1 MQLAP
6 RYGTDPV
13 ITLDGDPG
21 AVLEP
26 TVRQRRR
33 LASAVSAFTDEQWA
47 APSRCAGWSNRD
59 VIVHVDSVNLF
70 WTASLQAGLR
80 GTPTQYLAT
89 FDPAASPAQMVAA
102 SAITSAEAC
111 DCFLTSTDAFLD
123 ALAALDDD
131 GWRTLAE
138 TPPGHLTI
146 SALAHHALWDSWV
159 HERDILLPLGRT
171 PLVEPDEVTASL
183 RYVAALGPALALNSG
198 TLGSGTLT
206 VDVVDPTLAVTV
218 RIGDHVA
225 VTDGKGPVGADRQDA
240 LCLTGDAVELLEML
254 SIRRPFPTAIPAEH
268 AWMLRGLSAA
278 FDDPLA

>member
-13 ITLDGDPG
+13 ITLDGDPS
-21 AVLEP
+21 AVLAP

-33 LASAVSAFTDEQWA
+33 LAAAVSALTDEQWS
-47 APSRCAGWSNRD
+47 APSRCDGWSSRD
-59 VIVHVDSVNLF
+59 VIVHVDSVNVF

-102 SAITSAEAC
+102 SPISGAEAC
-111 DCFLTSTDAFLD
+111 ARFLASTAAFVE
-123 ALAALDDD
+123 ALEALDDD

-159 HERDILLPLGRT
+159 HERDILLPLGST
-171 PLVEPDEVTASL
+171 SDVEPDEVAASL

-198 TLGSGTLT
+198 TVGRGTLT
-206 VDVVDPTLAVTV
+206 VDVADPTLAITV
-218 RIGDHVA
+218 RIGDRVTVA
-225 VTDGKGPVGADRQDA
+225 DGTDTAAGDDP
-240 LCLTGDAVELLEML
+240 LCLTGDAVDLLEML
-254 SIRRPFPTAIPAEH
+254 SIRRPFAAAIPEQH

-278 FDDPLA
+278 FDDPLG